1 MFDRDL
7 IESLPDTAVE
17 NDKGPLS
24 GLLVLDLT
32 HYLAGPLASMFLA
45 DMGATVVK
53 IESPGGDRFRSYP
66 PHDESAPDEGAAYL
80 WANRN
85 KLGMEIDL
93 KHPEGKKAIHAL
105 LEKADVL
112 IENFASGVMKRLGLD
127 YEATRKI
134 RPSIVYCSVSAYGKN
149 TEFANRPGFDSV
161 VQAESGFVSMNGY
174 GDREGVRTA
183 SSVMDIATA
192 MFASNAVLAALLRR
206 RGSGE
211 GSHVEVPLFGS
222 ALSMNGY
229 ATMQTLCRGTP
240 PERHGNT
247 SPDSCPTG
255 IFSCRDASF
264 FLHCGNSEIFARLF
278 RDVVGREDIATSAK
292 YRTGPERLRQREE
305 LFDVLEPF
313 FAALDWDDLQA
324 MLSRA
329 RVPAGKVRD
338 LKEALLSD
346 EAKSLGLVGK
356 IAHPKLAW
364 VPNIQSP
371 IFFDGRLVSARKA
384 APMRGE
390 DTVDILKSLAGY
402 SEEDIDRARTSGVFD
417 KR

>member
-7 IESLPDTAVE
+7 IDSLPDTAQV
-17 NDKGPLS
+17 NDKAPLS
-24 GLLVLDLT
+24 GILVLDLT

-66 PHDESAPDEGAAYL
+66 PHDEEAPDEGAAYL

-93 KHPEGKKAIHAL
+93 KHPEGKKAILAL
-105 LEKADVL
+105 LQNADVL
-112 IENFASGVMKRLGLD
+112 IENFSSGVMKRLGLD
-127 YEATRKI
+127 YETIRQI

-149 TEFANRPGFDSV
+149 TEFAARPGFDSV

-192 MFASNAVLAALLRR
+192 LFASNAVLSALLRR
-206 RGSGE
+206 QTAGE

-222 ALSMNGY
+222 ALSMTGY
-229 ATMQTLCRGTP
+229 AAMQTLCRGTS

-255 IFSCRDASF
+255 VFRCRDASF

-278 RDVVGREDIATSAK
+278 RDVVGREDIATSDK
-292 YRTGPERLRQREE
+292 YRTGPDRLHHREV
-305 LFDVLEPF
+305 LFGILEPF
-313 FAALDWDDLQA
+313 FLALDWDDLKSK
-324 MLSRA
+324 LSRA

-338 LKEALLSD
+338 LKDALLSN

-356 IAHPKLAW
+356 LAHPQLGW

-371 IFFDGRLVSARKA
+371 IFFDGKLAGAMRA

-390 DTVDILKSLAGY
+390 NTWKVLEELAGY
-402 SEEDIDRARTSGVFD
+402 SDEDIDRARSSGAFD
-417 KR
+417 KL